1 MKKLFTLVALLA
13 VFLGAKAEWVED
25 YKIDYS
31 TSSGFPFYVMGYVPE
46 WVDGVMTDY
55 GAAYSY
61 KTDADME
68 KEGALGEGD
77 EEVGTVKTG
86 EGVVYHKIKLAS
98 AAWHQYFIADGIVT
112 ELDGAYTVKAMVK
125 ASEPCQIN
133 VNMGWGWDA
142 GQSASASVSI
152 GTEWQEVT
160 WEYTGIGGTKCN
172 LVAQP
177 GSSTATIEWKYL
189 TVSHNQK
196 AQRPVEWLNQLTNGD
211 DCAQMINKSLEQ
223 EKEVIDPAETYAL
236 VKKAPVQTIDGEKV
250 YVVNAPGV
258 NVDDYKDQKKT
269 NGDDITNNYAWA
281 NQFFIVSPVPFKAGE
296 IVKVEFDYKAD
307 KEANTQTQA
316 HGKPTYYQWY
326 SLLGDVKFTSEW
338 QHFSKE
344 VTIDSNQAGA
354 EGMYSI
360 AFNLNPDQK
369 EDNVFYF
376 KKLSVSIM
384 KLDRG
389 YFVAGSN
396 PDGGIEYDYDNAVE
410 FKEEQAG
417 KGVYTATI
425 GEKNAYVSQVMISTV
440 RGNDAAFKGATLKPA
455 SVTLGEWVDYSVA
468 GLAKL
473 NLPGVGI
480 WKITIREAN
489 GKMKFEL
496 VEGSLKEIKE
506 IVPNKTLVVVDG
518 TEREYLKDEA
528 PEGYEFKKNDNDE
541 PIYGQPWDNQFCIK
555 ANRALKAGETI
566 TVSFK
571 YKATNPAS
579 VNTQVG
585 GEGLG
590 AWMAGEALG
599 TINFTAEEQTFNKTF
614 NATDGMQTITFN
626 MAVIKEAN
634 KYEVYDIVW
643 KLEDGTESLID
654 ETGSK
659 NFFVKVAAGDF
670 TQVGGETGI
679 QNVAAAK
686 KNAPAGKFNIAGQRV
701 SKDFK
706 GLVIKNGSKYL
717 VK

>member
-13 VFLGAKAEWVED
+13 CFLGAKAEWVED

-31 TSSGFPFYVMGYVPE
+31 TSTAFPFYVMGYVPE